1 MDISISDI
9 EEIETLASQSYT
21 AKAIAMVLNVNP
33 SVFAMYC
40 LDDTHPIG
48 KAYLR
53 GCLEINRKKNEKLLG
68 KVNEGSELAFQLHDK
83 KAKDQ
88 AFLDIKNDIFS
99 AFEDE

>member
-1 MDISISDI
+1 MDITTSDF

-21 AKAIAMVLNVNP
+21 AKAIAMALNVNP
-33 SVFAMYC
+33 SLFVMYC
-40 LDDTHPIG
+40 SDDTHPIG
-48 KAYLR
+48 VAYLK

-68 KVNEGSELAFQLHDK
+68 KVNEGSEVAIQLHDK

-99 AFEDE
+99 AFDE